1 MKELMIKLE
10 TIKDVQKFVGIV
22 ERFPFS
28 LDLTSGRYT
37 VDAKSLMGIFSLDL
51 MQPIKL
57 VAHEDDPSLFA
68 QLEQF
73 KA

>member
-1 MKELMIKLE
+1 MKEFMIRLN
-10 TIKDVQKFVGIV
+10 TIEDVRRFVSLV
-22 ERFPFS
+22 ERCAFPV
-28 LDLTSGRYT
+28 DLTSGRYT

-57 VAHEDDPSLFA
+57 IAHGEDDELFK
-68 QLEQF
+68 QLEQY

>member
-1 MKELMIKLE
+1 MVRYISGGLM
-10 TIKDVQKFVGIV
+10 DVQKFVAIA
-22 ERFPFS
+22 ERSSFPI
-28 LDLTSGRYT
+28 DLTSGRYT

-57 VAHEDDPSLFA
+57 IAHGDDTELFA
-68 QLEQF
+68 QLEKF